1 MYVLAFCLFL
11 VIVML
16 SLEKLMAECV
26 SGTGRPREY
35 GVNSRL
41 MTECA
46 YVQNGFLM
54 RHLKYSLVGGMV
66 LLNYG
71 IDLCI
76 MKYLLSSL
84 IFKKLI
90 FLFTYL
96 DSLFFLIST
105 SLFFDQFLIKDLSF
119 GIHACTGIEANVV

>member
-1 MYVLAFCLFL
+1 
-11 VIVML
+11 
-16 SLEKLMAECV
+16 MAECV

-54 RHLKYSLVGGMV
+54 RRLKYSLVGGMV

-76 MKYLLSSL
+76 IKN
-84 IFKKLI
+84 
-90 FLFTYL
+90 FLP
-96 DSLFFLIST
+96 FFIS
-105 SLFFDQFLIKDLSF
+105 
-119 GIHACTGIEANVV
+119 N